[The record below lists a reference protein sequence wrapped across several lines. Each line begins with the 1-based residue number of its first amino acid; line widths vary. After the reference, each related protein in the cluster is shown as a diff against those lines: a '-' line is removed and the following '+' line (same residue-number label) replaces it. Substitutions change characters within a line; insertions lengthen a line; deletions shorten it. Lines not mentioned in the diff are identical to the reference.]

1 MGGQSLTDT
10 KNTTMAKNDPKYNNL
25 FEKLYNDGPEALKA
39 GDQSLVLR
47 QLKRQWEAAHD
58 NAEGEL
64 LSNKLKI
71 NSEYGKLKLCNI
83 NTVIELMK
91 ENDDLASSMEC
102 IELAYEE
109 LFGEAFPT
117 AAEQAAG

>member
-1 MGGQSLTDT
+1 
-10 KNTTMAKNDPKYNNL
+10 MAKDTQKKEYKSL

-39 GDQSLVLR
+39 GDQGLVSR
-47 QLKRQWEAAHD
+47 QLRRQWEAAHD

-64 LSNKLKI
+64 LSNQLKI

-91 ENDDLASSMEC
+91 ENEDLANSMHC
-102 IELAYEE
+102 IEEAYQD

-117 AAEQAAG
+117 AEEQGAEA